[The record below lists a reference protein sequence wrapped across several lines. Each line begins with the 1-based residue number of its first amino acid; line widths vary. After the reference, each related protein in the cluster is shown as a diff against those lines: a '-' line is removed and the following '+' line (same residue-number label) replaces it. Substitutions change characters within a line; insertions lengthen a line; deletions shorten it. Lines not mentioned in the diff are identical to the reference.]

1 MLHVVKYTLTLLN
14 SFKDDNDGRVHSF
27 ISPTCWIQGLY
38 IYRELQK
45 RFDVVAYYGVPKD
58 LSQDGFIQEKLCR
71 TENNQNI
78 KNLWCKP
85 MERTYYLQVPIL

>member
-1 MLHVVKYTLTLLN
+1 MFHAVKYTLTLLN
-14 SFKDDNDGRVHSF
+14 SFKDGSDGRAHSF

-38 IYRELQK
+38 IYKELRQ

-58 LSQDGFIQEKLCR
+58 LSEDGLIQGYLCP
-71 TENNQNI
+71 TENKYKS
-78 KNLWCKP
+78 KNPLCKS